1 MFKSEQAGHGFQHKN
16 HRSVQTSVSFNT
28 EKEVLSMELKI
39 INGSI
44 QSVVE
49 YLPKLQLK
57 GRENRARQKLLK
69 KASEK
74 FQEFYSDIQEVK
86 SENPEDTAKQ
96 NEELQTL
103 LKEEIVIDM
112 TEYAHLMHPLY
123 DALLDYPH
131 EIDTVRT
138 EGKPSDSAIHDYL
151 IDVLEDG
158 FDDSTNEPQIDEPD
172 AANNEVEEAHYQEVE

>member
-1 MFKSEQAGHGFQHKN
+1 
-16 HRSVQTSVSFNT
+16 
-28 EKEVLSMELKI
+28 MELKI

-49 YLPKLQLK
+49 YLPKLRLK
-57 GRENRARQKLLK
+57 GRENRGKQKLLK

-74 FQEFYSDIQEVK
+74 FQEFYSDVQEVK
-86 SENPEDTAKQ
+86 SENPDDTEKQ

-103 LKEEIVIDM
+103 LKENIVLDM
-112 TEYAHLMHPLY
+112 TEYVQYMKPLY

-131 EIDTVRT
+131 EINTDR
-138 EGKPSDSAIHDYL
+138 EPGKPADAAIHDYL

-158 FDDSTNEPQIDEPD
+158 FDEEGDNDLKDTV
-172 AANNEVEEAHYQEVE
+172 AANNEVEEAQYQEVE

>member
-1 MFKSEQAGHGFQHKN
+1 
-16 HRSVQTSVSFNT
+16 
-28 EKEVLSMELKI
+28 MELKI

-57 GRENRARQKLLK
+57 GRENRGKQKLLK

-74 FQEFYSDIQEVK
+74 FQEFYSDVQEVK
-86 SENPEDTAKQ
+86 SENPDDVEKQ

-103 LKEEIVIDM
+103 LKENIVLDM
-112 TEYAHLMHPLY
+112 TEYTQYMKPLY

-131 EIDTVRT
+131 EINTDR
-138 EGKPSDSAIHDYL
+138 EPGRPSDAAIHDYL
-151 IDVLEDG
+151 IDILEEVL
-158 FDDSTNEPQIDEPD
+158 FDYSS
-172 AANNEVEEAHYQEVE
+172 NNESQIEEAQYQEVK

>member
-1 MFKSEQAGHGFQHKN
+1 MLNRMLWWGLTK
-16 HRSVQTSVSFNT
+16 RTNT
-28 EKEVLSMELKI
+28 DKESGIMQLKF

-44 QSVVE
+44 QPVVE

-74 FQEFYSDIQEVK
+74 FQEFYSDVQELK
-86 SENPEDTAKQ
+86 SEHPDDEQKQ

-103 LKEEIVIDM
+103 LKEEIVLDM
-112 TEYAHLMHPLY
+112 TEYANLMPALY

-131 EIDTVRT
+131 EIDTERT
-138 EGKPSDSAIHDYL
+138 QGKPSDSAIHDYI
-151 IDVLEDG
+151 IDILEQ
-158 FDDSTNEPQIDEPD
+158 DDAPHVETSSTTD
-172 AANNEVEEAHYQEVE
+172 AEADYEEAQYQEVE

>member
-1 MFKSEQAGHGFQHKN
+1 
-16 HRSVQTSVSFNT
+16 
-28 EKEVLSMELKI
+28 MEIKI

-49 YLPKLQLK
+49 YLPKLKLK

-86 SENPEDTAKQ
+86 SENPDNEQKQ
-96 NEELQTL
+96 NEELQNL
-103 LKEEIVIDM
+103 LKEEIIIDM
-112 TEYAHLMHPLY
+112 TEYAHLMDSLY

-131 EIDTVRT
+131 EIDTQRT
-138 EGKPSDSAIHDYL
+138 KEKPSDSAIHDYL
-151 IDVLEDG
+151 IDTLEVG

-172 AANNEVEEAHYQEVE
+172 AANNEVEEAQYQEVE